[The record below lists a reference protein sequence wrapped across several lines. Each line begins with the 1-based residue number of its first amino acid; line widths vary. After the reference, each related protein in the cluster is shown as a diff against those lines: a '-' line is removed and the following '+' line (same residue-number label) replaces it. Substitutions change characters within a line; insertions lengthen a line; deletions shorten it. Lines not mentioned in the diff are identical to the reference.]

1 MDLLLRGAA
10 ENRDFSLL
18 IAQLFGRTDVRM
30 AGTRL
35 LKVIDS
41 HPGFHFFPY
50 RVRNNRAPVDTLP
63 LLITF

>member
-41 HPGFHFFPY
+41 HPFAPRLSLFPIP
-50 RVRNNRAPVDTLP
+50 RSKQPCAG
-63 LLITF
+63 